1 MDFVIGLPRTLGGNN
16 PIWIIVDRLT
26 KSAHFLPMKVNFS
39 MDRLASLYIKK
50 IVRMH
55 DVPVSIVFDK
65 DPRFNSRFWHSLQK
79 ALDTKLSFSTAF
91 HPQIDGLSKRVI
103 DLDPSL

>member
-39 MDRLASLYIKK
+39 TNFLASLYTKE

-55 DVPVSIVFDK
+55 GVPVSIVSDRN
-65 DPRFNSRFWHSLQK
+65 PRFTSRFWHSL
-79 ALDTKLSFSTAF
+79 
-91 HPQIDGLSKRVI
+91 
-103 DLDPSL
+103 

>member
-16 PIWIIVDRLT
+16 TIRVIVDRLT

-39 MDRLASLYIKK
+39 MDHLTFLYVKE

-55 DVPVSIVFDK
+55 GVPVSIVFDR
-65 DPRFNSRFWHSLQK
+65 DPRFTSRFWHSL
-79 ALDTKLSFSTAF
+79 
-91 HPQIDGLSKRVI
+91 
-103 DLDPSL
+103 